1 MVACLACAGLAGGFL
16 SFLDTVEGKGTG
28 AMELVAIHLKENGAF
43 CSRMLS
49 FEGCSFDVMEATL
62 TPEMEHTYNKVRRGR
77 ERTCAGGARD
87 IPRNIVGDRP

>member
-1 MVACLACAGLAGGFL
+1 MPAGLAGGFL

-62 TPEMEHTYNKVRRGR
+62 TPEMEHTYNKVRRGKSGR
-77 ERTCAGGARD
+77 GRRA
-87 IPRNIVGDRP
+87 